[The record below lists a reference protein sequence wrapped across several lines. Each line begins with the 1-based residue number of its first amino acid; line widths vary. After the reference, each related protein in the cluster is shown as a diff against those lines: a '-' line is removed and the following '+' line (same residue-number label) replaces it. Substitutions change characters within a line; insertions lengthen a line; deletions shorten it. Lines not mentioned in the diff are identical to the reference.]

1 MEKKLNYSYKL
12 IEEFLISSKIE
23 KGLTLNTID
32 SYRRDLR
39 GASDLLEKNKNISN
53 ISTEDIN
60 NLLSIWYKTLS
71 PSSQTRRIS
80 SLKQFFEWM
89 VYEGK
94 LKKNL
99 FRDIVSPKINVLPP
113 KILSEQE
120 INMLINYTKS
130 SDSPKNIM
138 MKCII
143 ELLYSTGLRVSELIK
158 LETNEFIS
166 DPKTII
172 VIGKGKKQRM
182 VALTKASRL
191 AIKEWIIER
200 HKQKNSISS
209 KYLFASKSQQ
219 HISRQTVAYYIKK
232 IGINLGLKSNYITPH
247 GIRHSF
253 ASHMLTRGADLRT
266 IQLLLG
272 HSNIST
278 TQIYTHT
285 QNKRLSG
292 LVNDVHPLA

>member
-39 GASDLLEKNKNISN
+39 GSSDLLEKNKNISN

-60 NLLSIWYKTLS
+60 NLLSIWYKSLS

-209 KYLFASKSQQ
+209 KYLFPSKFQK

-232 IGINLGLKSNYITPH
+232 IGLSLGLKGNYITPH

-266 IQLLLG
+266 IQLFLG
-272 HSNIST
+272 HTSIST

-285 QNKRLSG
+285 QNKRLLG